1 MTTSK
6 TPMFEGHEPH
16 PESRQWTRG
25 VCYHDG
31 SSLAF
36 DRIKGSFDS
45 PECILDELAVWA
57 DGHLVELGMTDYCL
71 KHSSKERQRRIAQP
85 LTRRDRRDRLNRDH
99 LGTRAPP
106 QP

>member
-71 KHSSKERQRRIAQP
+71 KHSSKESQQ
-85 LTRRDRRDRLNRDH
+85 
-99 LGTRAPP
+99 
-106 QP
+106 